1 MSNAPFHR
9 QHRHDRLRTWTK
21 CAQAISELRFQRDLG
36 ELSWPHPEPELK
48 ALKALVQQRVALIG
62 KHDIDTLADL
72 AALLIVEGMVAQHLR
87 DLRLAALRQSPF
99 SREYAP

>member
-1 MSNAPFHR
+1 MSNDPFT
-9 QHRHDRLRTWTK
+9 DNIVVTTRTLDEI
-21 CAQAISELRFQRDLG
+21 AQAISELGFQRDLG
-36 ELSWPHPEPELK
+36 EPSWPHPLKALK
-48 ALKALVQQRVALIG
+48 ALKALVQQRIALIG

-99 SREYAP
+99 GREYAP